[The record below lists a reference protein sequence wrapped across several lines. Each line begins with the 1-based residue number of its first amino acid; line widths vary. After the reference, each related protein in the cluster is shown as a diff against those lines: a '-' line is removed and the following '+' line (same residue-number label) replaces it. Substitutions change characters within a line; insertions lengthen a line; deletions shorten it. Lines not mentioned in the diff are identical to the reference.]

1 MLKKMIILSMVAAM
15 TASVTGCKTLDAY
28 TGEEKTSSATKGG
41 AIGATIGAVIGY
53 VSAKDKSSR
62 ERRKAILAGGAIGG
76 VSGAA
81 IGTYMDKQEAK
92 LREQLQNTGVSVTR
106 NGDEVVLNMPGNI
119 TFATGKSELNPD
131 FNSVLDSVILVAKE
145 YDQTLIEVAGHT
157 DSVGSDES
165 NQKLSYYR
173 ATSVGR
179 YLREA
184 GGIDFDRVM
193 EVGRGE
199 GSPIADNNTAE
210 GRALNRRVELTLI
223 PVEAK
228 Q

>member
-1 MLKKMIILSMVAAM
+1 MLKNLMIASMLAAM
-15 TASVTGCKTLDAY
+15 TVSVSGCKTLDAY

-62 ERRKAILAGGAIGG
+62 DRRKAILAGGAIGG

-81 IGTYMDKQEAK
+81 IGGYMDKQEAK
-92 LREQLQNTGVSVTR
+92 LREQLQNSGVSVTR
-106 NGDEVVLNMPGNI
+106 NGNDVVLNMPGNI
-119 TFATGKSELNPD
+119 TFATGKSDLNPE
-131 FNSVLDSVILVAKE
+131 FHSVLDSVILVVKE
-145 YDQTLIEVAGHT
+145 FDKTLIEVAGHT
-157 DSVGSDES
+157 DSVGSEDS
-165 NQKLSYYR
+165 NRQLSYYR

-179 YLREA
+179 YLRET

-228 Q
+228 S